1 MPLLKEAVMI
11 APEDRNRLQVGD
23 PVKLKDSDLDLR
35 GSVWALRTGRYLLV
49 RWEDEC
55 RSTHSETALELD
67 YSRSPVLIP
76 LDGRPEDGQAADDQA
91 A

>member
-1 MPLLKEAVMI
+1 MI

-23 PVKLKDSDLDLR
+23 PVKLKDSNVDMR

-55 RSTHSETALELD
+55 RSTHSEAALELD
-67 YSRSPVLIP
+67 RTRAFTLISLDSPDIEE
-76 LDGRPEDGQAADDQA
+76 RAA
-91 A
+91 